1 MSAGQSPIDTF
12 LSEAA
17 EILESL
23 EGHLLELEAAP
34 DDSERI
40 GAVFR
45 NLRTLKGSGEM
56 FGFSALAH
64 FVHRFENAY
73 DAVRA
78 GRARVTPGLID
89 VSLRARDHI
98 ARLIEIG
105 TDPVENARIERAPE
119 ARTLVEAIDACLG
132 APGGAGDSSSP
143 AGRATPGQPAGA
155 GPRRYELTFAPG
167 LDALRNGMRPAMLFD
182 ELAMLGQTEIACFTD
197 EVPCLDEL
205 DPTACHLAWKIRL
218 TTDRGR
224 AAIEDVFIFADDGA
238 VTIGDAGPAE
248 GTDGGAGA
256 AGVPAATTQ
265 MRTIPSASAA
275 PDPDGRGAGAGA
287 ARTESVRVQSFRL
300 DQLMDQLGELVIAQA
315 RLNRIADQMREPG
328 LTGVAEEIE
337 RLVTGLRDATL
348 SIRMLPIGM
357 VFARFRRLVR
367 DLSGELGKDVQ
378 LVTEGGQTELDKN
391 VIDSLGEP
399 LVHLI
404 RNSVDH
410 GIETVERRRAAGKP
424 EQATVRIVAEQL
436 GGEVL
441 VRITD
446 DGAGLD
452 AAAIRAR
459 AIERGLIA
467 PDADIAPEALYQL
480 IFEPGFS
487 TARTVS
493 NLSGRGVGMD
503 AVRAV
508 IGELRGTVE
517 VHSVP
522 GRGTTVTLRLPLT
535 LAIIDSLL
543 VRVGKGVFVLP
554 LPSVME
560 CVELPAAEA
569 GRESGRSILKIRDQL
584 VPFVEVGHL
593 FGFETD
599 PAREARIV
607 IIAAEG
613 KRVGLVVD
621 DIIGQHQ
628 TVIKSLSA
636 YHRDIAGLAGA
647 TILGDGS
654 VALILDPPALV
665 KSNPPISLEAAW

>member
-12 LSEAA
+12 LTEAA
-17 EILESL
+17 EILDSL

-34 DDSERI
+34 HDAERI

-45 NLRTLKGSGEM
+45 NLHTLKGSGEM
-56 FGFSALAH
+56 FGFTALAR
-64 FVHRFENAY
+64 FVHRFENTY

-78 GRARVTPGLID
+78 GRAAVTPGLID
-89 VSLRARDHI
+89 VSLKARDHI
-98 ARLIEIG
+98 ARLIAIG
-105 TDPVENARIERAPE
+105 TDPAENARLEGAPE
-119 ARTLVEAIDACLG
+119 ALALLGAIDACLG
-132 APGGAGDSSSP
+132 GAAQARGQEP
-143 AGRATPGQPAGA
+143 AGSAPAA
-155 GPRRYELTFAPG
+155 AERVTQRYHIRFAPG
-167 LDALRNGMRPAMLFD
+167 PDALRNGMRPGMLFE
-182 ELAMLGQTEIACFTD
+182 ELAMLGPAESTCLAEA
-197 EVPCLDEL
+197 VPPLDQL
-205 DPTACHLAWKIRL
+205 DPTACYLAWDITL

-238 VTIGDAGPAE
+238 VTIAE
-248 GTDGGAGA
+248 PDTAGA
-256 AGVPAATTQ
+256 SAPTPSALPVPDSTG
-265 MRTIPSASAA
+265 ASAA
-275 PDPDGRGAGAGA
+275 EGEPRGAG

-315 RLNRIADQMREPG
+315 RLNRIATQVRDSG

-367 DLSGELGKDVQ
+367 DLAGELGKDVQ

-410 GIETVERRRAAGKP
+410 GIETAEHRRAAGKP

-441 VRITD
+441 IRITD

-452 AAAIRAR
+452 TAAIRAR
-459 AIERGLIA
+459 AVERGLIPA
-467 PDADIAPEALYQL
+467 DAEMPAEALHQL

-487 TARTVS
+487 TAKTVS
-493 NLSGRGVGMD
+493 SVSGRGVGMD

-508 IGELRGTVE
+508 IADLRGTVE
-517 VHSVP
+517 VRSTL

-535 LAIIDSLL
+535 LAIIDGLL
-543 VRVGKGVFVLP
+543 VRVGSGTFVIP

-584 VPFVEVGHL
+584 VPFVEVGQL
-593 FGFETD
+593 FGFD
-599 PAREARIV
+599 PTPGREARIV

-636 YHRDIAGLAGA
+636 YHRDIAGLAGG

-665 KSNPPISLEAAW
+665 KGSAPHVMEAA